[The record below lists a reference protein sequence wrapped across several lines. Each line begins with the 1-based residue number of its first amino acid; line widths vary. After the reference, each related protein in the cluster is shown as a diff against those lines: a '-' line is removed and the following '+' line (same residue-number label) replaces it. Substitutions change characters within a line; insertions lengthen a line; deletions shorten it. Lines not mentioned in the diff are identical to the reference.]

1 MLVYQ
6 ILIAPNGHT
15 RPTVLVRLAFW
26 NPDHHNQFTMLR
38 ILPVVKFIRKNQ
50 CHIILNIECQKI
62 EILTKTNMNQY
73 HVFDVLGVPE
83 ILVSITNYLDIKTV
97 DQLACLDHLRHNII
111 QSNIPLFREIYDLKQ
126 PIMTT

>member
-1 MLVYQ
+1 
-6 ILIAPNGHT
+6 
-15 RPTVLVRLAFW
+15 
-26 NPDHHNQFTMLR
+26 MLR